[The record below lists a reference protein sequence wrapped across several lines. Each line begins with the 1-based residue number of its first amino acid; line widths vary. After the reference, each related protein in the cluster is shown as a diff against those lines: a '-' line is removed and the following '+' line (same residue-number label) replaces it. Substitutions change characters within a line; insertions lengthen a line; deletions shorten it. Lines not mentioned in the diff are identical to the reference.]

1 MLTDPKKVADQLNH
15 LVQIC
20 LDGEEGF
27 RQAAEAVEA
36 TELRTMFT
44 EFSQQRAGLAADLQR
59 EVVRLGQEPAVD
71 GTIMGAVH
79 RGWLNLKS
87 AVVTND
93 EKAIV
98 NECERGED
106 VAVDAYEDALK
117 SGLPNET
124 ELLVSRQFALVK
136 AAHDRVR
143 AAKNVFAQSAQE

>member
-1 MLTDPKKVADQLNH
+1 MLTDPKQVAQQLNH
-15 LVQIC
+15 LIQIC

-59 EVVRLGQEPAVD
+59 EVVRLGQDPAVD

-87 AVVTND
+87 AVVSND

-106 VAVDAYEDALK
+106 VAKDAYEDVLK
-117 SGLPNET
+117 AGLPNET
-124 ELLVSRQFALVK
+124 ELLVSRQYSLVK
-136 AAHDRVR
+136 AAHDRMR
-143 AAKNVFAQSAQE
+143 AIQKTYAHAS

>member
-1 MLTDPKKVADQLNH
+1 MLTEPKQVAHQLNH

-27 RQAAEAVEA
+27 RQAAEAVEC
-36 TELRTMFT
+36 TDLKTMFT

-59 EVVRLGQEPAVD
+59 EVVRIGQEPAVD

-87 AVVTND
+87 AVVSND

-106 VAVDAYEDALK
+106 VAKDAYEDVLK
-117 SGLPNET
+117 TGLPNET
-124 ELLVSRQFALVK
+124 ELLVSRQYSLVK

-143 AAKNVFAQSAQE
+143 AMQKNYTHAS

>member
-1 MLTDPKKVADQLNH
+1 MINPKQVAQQLNH

-27 RQAAEAVEA
+27 RQAAEGVET
-36 TELRTMFT
+36 TELKTMFT

-87 AVVTND
+87 AVVSND
-93 EKAIV
+93 EKAII

-106 VAVDAYEDALK
+106 VAKDAYEEVLK
-117 SGLPNET
+117 EGLPNET
-124 ELLVSRQFALVK
+124 ELLVSRQYALVK

-143 AAKNVFAQSAQE
+143 AAQRNLVQAS

>member
-15 LVQIC
+15 LVQVC

-36 TELRTMFT
+36 VELRTMFT

-71 GTIMGAVH
+71 GTIMGAMH

-93 EKAIV
+93 EKAVV

-106 VAVDAYEDALK
+106 VAKDAYEDVLK

-124 ELLVSRQFALVK
+124 ELLISRQYALIK
-136 AAHDRVR
+136 AAHDRVL
-143 AAKNVFAQSAQE
+143 AVKKSFAHAS

>member
-1 MLTDPKKVADQLNH
+1 MLSDSKQVAHQLNH

-27 RQAAEAVEA
+27 RQAAEAVES
-36 TELRTMFT
+36 TELKTMFN

-59 EVVRLGQEPAVD
+59 EVVRLGQEPVVD

-79 RGWLNLKS
+79 RGWLNLKT

-93 EKAIV
+93 EKAVI

-106 VAVDAYEDALK
+106 VAVDAYAEALQ

-124 ELLVSRQFALVK
+124 ELLVSRQFSLVK

-143 AAKNVFAQSAQE
+143 AMQKNLVHA

>member
-1 MLTDPKKVADQLNH
+1 MLTDPRKVADQLNH
-15 LVQIC
+15 LVQVC

-36 TELRTMFT
+36 PELRTMFT

-71 GTIMGAVH
+71 GTIMGAMH

-87 AVVTND
+87 AVVSND
-93 EKAIV
+93 EKAVV

-106 VAVDAYEDALK
+106 VAKDAYEDVLK

-124 ELLVSRQFALVK
+124 ELLVSRQYALIK
-136 AAHDRVR
+136 AAHDRVL
-143 AAKNVFAQSAQE
+143 AVKKSYAHAS